1 MLAVVNDENHIGMTV
16 VTVEIADETE
26 TEKIV
31 ILGESKYD
39 LVEREEATGSFPMRE
54 TAMLSDTVHSAEVPT
69 TTGTIVEPMVVANL
83 FQKRGAVVDFI
94 TQTPVR

>member
-1 MLAVVNDENHIGMTV
+1 
-16 VTVEIADETE
+16 
-26 TEKIV
+26 
-31 ILGESKYD
+31 
-39 LVEREEATGSFPMRE
+39 
-54 TAMLSDTVHSAEVPT
+54 MLSGTVHSAGVPT